1 MKLRARAEARISR
14 VAGTETSSRSAEAL
28 LHELQVHQ
36 IELEMQN
43 ETLRR
48 AQIDLETSRD
58 RYVELFEFAPVGYF
72 TLTSSGLI
80 VAANLTG
87 AALLGEVRTKL
98 YNRRFSRFIVPANS
112 DRWHNYFLHVQR
124 HSGRQSCNLALQRS
138 DGSVFYAHLDSLC
151 AKDPDDHPAVR
162 VALTDIT
169 AETELQST
177 LQNAEIK
184 FQLLQQNRLL
194 TGSMYA
200 LQENERRHIARELH
214 DELGQWLTA
223 IQAEAEAICSSR
235 EIARCPGILAS
246 ARAIIECAAEEH
258 EMIHKMMRR
267 LRPSLLD
274 ALGLADSLQ
283 ELVAEWRARYP
294 QVHCDLALNGDLGG
308 VGDPLDITV
317 YRVVQ
322 EALTNIAKHAQASRV
337 SLRLQRIRDAAAA
350 DTLLLSVSDDG
361 KGMVPETSTR
371 GLGLL
376 GMRERVIALDGEF
389 MLNCAPGQGV
399 RIEVRLPLVNQLR
412 HQEEQHV
419 FEPHL

>member
-1 MKLRARAEARISR
+1 
-14 VAGTETSSRSAEAL
+14 
-28 LHELQVHQ
+28 
-36 IELEMQN
+36 
-43 ETLRR
+43 
-48 AQIDLETSRD
+48 
-58 RYVELFEFAPVGYF
+58 
-72 TLTSSGLI
+72 
-80 VAANLTG
+80 
-87 AALLGEVRTKL
+87 
-98 YNRRFSRFIVPANS
+98 
-112 DRWHNYFLHVQR
+112 
-124 HSGRQSCNLALQRS
+124 
-138 DGSVFYAHLDSLC
+138 
-151 AKDPDDHPAVR
+151 
-162 VALTDIT
+162 
-169 AETELQST
+169 
-177 LQNAEIK
+177 
-184 FQLLQQNRLL
+184 
-194 TGSMYA
+194 
-200 LQENERRHIARELH
+200 
-214 DELGQWLTA
+214 
-223 IQAEAEAICSSR
+223 
-235 EIARCPGILAS
+235 
-246 ARAIIECAAEEH
+246 
-258 EMIHKMMRR
+258 MRR